1 MLKKMVWGVVV
12 LGLLALAACSPAA
25 TASTSAGQMTSQ
37 TLTTG
42 YTNALS
48 VEMQL
53 AYGTLKL
60 KDSANEIDSQTAA
73 DLLPLWKA
81 VRSLSASD
89 GTAQAEIQAVYRQ
102 IEESMSAAQ
111 LQAIADMQL
120 TSADVREIMA
130 QAGPGAG
137 QASGAS
143 ASSAST
149 SAQAAPPADMGGG
162 MVIGGDMGGGAPPA
176 DMGGGMP
183 GGMPAASGATSG
195 TNTTSSGAT
204 SAATANPI
212 LDLVIAYLQS
222 KIA

>member
-1 MLKKMVWGVVV
+1 MLRKLVWGVVV
-12 LGLLALAACSPAA
+12 FGLLALAACSPNAN
-25 TASTSAGQMTSQ
+25 TATSANQMTSH
-37 TLTTG
+37 TLTTD

-81 VRSLSASD
+81 VRSLSDTD

-102 IEESMSAAQ
+102 IEESMPAEQ

-120 TSADVREIMA
+120 TSADVREVMA
-130 QAGPGAG
+130 QAGLGADR
-137 QASGAS
+137 AS
-143 ASSAST
+143 ASSST
-149 SAQAAPPADMGGG
+149 SSAQAAPPVDIGSG
-162 MVIGGDMGGGAPPA
+162 MAIGGDMGGGAPPA

-183 GGMPAASGATSG
+183 GGAPAASGSTSG
-195 TNTTSSGAT
+195 TNTTSSSAT
-204 SAATANPI
+204 SAAATNPI
-212 LDLVIAYLQS
+212 VDLVIAYLQS
-222 KIA
+222 KIV

>member
-1 MLKKMVWGVVV
+1 MLRKLVWGVVV
-12 LGLLALAACSPAA
+12 FGLLALAACSPNAN
-25 TASTSAGQMTSQ
+25 TATSANQMTSH
-37 TLTTG
+37 TLTTD

-81 VRSLSASD
+81 VRSLSAAD

-102 IEESMSAAQ
+102 IEESMPAEQ

-120 TSADVREIMA
+120 TSADVRELMA
-130 QAGPGAG
+130 QAGPGAP
-137 QASGAS
+137 

-149 SAQAAPPADMGGG
+149 SSQAAPPADMGGG

-183 GGMPAASGATSG
+183 GGAPSASGNTSGAT
-195 TNTTSSGAT
+195 TTSSA
-204 SAATANPI
+204 AATANPI